1 MEGITNMNDEK
12 KAARKTEIIRGLKF
26 TLFSAGAGL
35 IQLSST
41 LLLDEVLHVA
51 SHIAYLI
58 GLILSVLFNFTV
70 NRRYTFRS
78 AANVPIAMLKV
89 ALFYA
94 VFTPTTTALDYHLT
108 QTREMNSTLVLIG
121 IMLLNFVLEFAYCQF
136 FVYRGKLDTNELAKR
151 KNEPQQPI

>member
-1 MEGITNMNDEK
+1 MNDEK

-70 NRRYTFRS
+70 
-78 AANVPIAMLKV
+78 
-89 ALFYA
+89 
-94 VFTPTTTALDYHLT
+94 
-108 QTREMNSTLVLIG
+108 
-121 IMLLNFVLEFAYCQF
+121 
-136 FVYRGKLDTNELAKR
+136 
-151 KNEPQQPI
+151 